1 MCPLRLPV
9 FAAMCLC
16 ACGGAEHSSSSSQAV
31 PLVDVEARFAA
42 FVPPPAVA
50 PHVVLNWD
58 TEETET
64 QAGRVMFGPAII
76 TPPRDEWRSV
86 AGMDGV
92 DIQMMPLSELMPG
105 CESVGRQSNLHV
117 LVWLRNTSDRE
128 QRVPDPGQLAS
139 RLQGN
144 NLCGLFQLL
153 DAEGA
158 SLIERSQPAEEVNP
172 GIALPPQSIRFFHV
186 DVLNQ
191 KGCKMQ
197 PLKPGRYSVE
207 FLGARA
213 SVSVSAEKP
222 VKLPAPRY
230 SDKSGLG
237 LRVSEKSAAN

>member
-16 ACGGAEHSSSSSQAV
+16 ACGGADHSSSSSQAV
-31 PLVDVEARFAA
+31 PLVDGEARFAG

-58 TEETET
+58 TEETQT
-64 QAGRVMFGPAII
+64 GRVMFGPGII

-86 AGMDGV
+86 AGIDGV
-92 DIQMMPLSELMPG
+92 DIQMMPLSEHMPG

-117 LVWLRNTSDRE
+117 FVWLRNTSDRE
-128 QRVPDPGQLAS
+128 QRVHDPGQVTS
-139 RLQGN
+139 RLPGN
-144 NLCGLFQLL
+144 NLCGLFRVI
-153 DAEGA
+153 GA
-158 SLIERSQPAEEVNP
+158 DGTSLIERSQPAEDSNP
-172 GIALPPQSIRFFHV
+172 GIALPPRSIRFFNV

-191 KGCKMQ
+191 KGCEMQ
-197 PLKPGRYSVE
+197 PLEPGRYSVE

-213 SVSVSAEKP
+213 SVSVNAEEP

-237 LRVSEKSAAN
+237 SRVSQKSAAN